1 MPWILMVSLIPFKR
15 KYPSAFLLNYFFF
28 FLASFHVP
36 QTDLE
41 LSNIAENGV
50 ELLILLPLPNWC
62 WGLQA

>member
-1 MPWILMVSLIPFKR
+1 MLFCSIT
-15 KYPSAFLLNYFFF
+15 FF